1 MSTPGVPALRNVEN
15 EANSFVF
22 NYNHWTWLRERM
34 EAKGVIDIKEREQW
48 IRVEMAWKKLAQAAR
63 EIE

>member
-1 MSTPGVPALRNVEN
+1 
-15 EANSFVF
+15 
-22 NYNHWTWLRERM
+22 M